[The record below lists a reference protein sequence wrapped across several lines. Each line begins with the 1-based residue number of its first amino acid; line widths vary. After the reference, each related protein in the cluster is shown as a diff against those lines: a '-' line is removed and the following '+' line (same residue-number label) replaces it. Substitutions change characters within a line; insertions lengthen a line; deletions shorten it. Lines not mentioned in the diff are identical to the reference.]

1 MCVCSPSKR
10 HMSGVVSG
18 KEDGEYEVI
27 VVDENNLSILADSDA
42 HSSGPPSLKVG
53 RKPVVFKAIRMFLFV
68 IRG

>member
-1 MCVCSPSKR
+1 
-10 HMSGVVSG
+10 MSGVASG

-53 RKPVVFKAIRMFLFV
+53 RKHVAF
-68 IRG
+68 

>member
-27 VVDENNLSILADSDA
+27 VVEENNSSVLADPDA
-42 HSSGPPSLKVG
+42 HSSGPPPLKVG
-53 RKPVVFKAIRMFLFV
+53 RKPIVY
-68 IRG
+68 